1 MAGERTEAPTPKR
14 LKDARQKGN
23 VAKSEELVTIGVL
36 FLAVSGLKML
46 GPQLWGDMEKLLHD
60 GLAHQT
66 SGELTSES
74 AFRMG
79 KDSAWQLIS
88 AMLPLL
94 GLLAIGGVV
103 LNVAQTGLL
112 LNGNGLKPNMSRL
125 NPGAGFKRLFSMEGL
140 MRLGKSLFK
149 FAVVSIV
156 VYMTLKGQM
165 NELSSLSQFSVG
177 EGAGRMVS
185 LGFDIAFKAVGAL
198 LLMAVAD
205 YAWQRRR
212 HIKQLMMTKEELK
225 QEMKENDGDPH
236 VKAAIRRRRQ
246 QLMNRMMAAV
256 KTADVVVTNPTHFAV
271 ALKYDPVNMQAPMV
285 VAKGADHLARRIREI
300 AMKNGVPVLE
310 EPPLARALHA
320 AVPIGNYIPA
330 NLFHAVAEVL
340 AWVYAL
346 RNKSGAARRRF
357 ATATP
362 GGNA

>member
-23 VAKSEELVTIGVL
+23 VAKSEELVTVGVL
-36 FLAVSGLKML
+36 FLAVAGLKML
-46 GPQLWGDMEKLLHD
+46 GPQLWGDMENLLRD
-60 GLAHQT
+60 GLSHPVQ
-66 SGELTSES
+66 GELTSQN
-74 AFRMG
+74 AFKLG
-79 KDSAWQLIS
+79 QGWAWQLIS

-94 GLLAIGGVV
+94 GLLAIGAVV

-112 LNGNGLKPNMSRL
+112 LSGAGLKPNMNRL
-125 NPGAGFKRLFSMEGL
+125 NPGAGLKRLFSMDGL

-156 VYMTLKGQM
+156 VYLTLKGQM
-165 NELSSLSQFSVG
+165 NELSSLSQVSVG

-185 LGFDIAFKAVGAL
+185 LGFDIAFKAAGAL
-198 LLMAVAD
+198 LVMAVAD

-212 HIKQLMMTKEELK
+212 HIKQLMMTRDELK
-225 QEMKENDGDPH
+225 QEMKESDGDPQ

-246 QLMNRMMAAV
+246 QMMNRMMSAV

-271 ALKYDPVNMQAPMV
+271 ALKYDPVSMQAPMV
-285 VAKGADHLARRIREI
+285 VAKGADHLAKRIREV
-300 AMKNGVPVLE
+300 AMKTGVPVLE
-310 EPPLARALHA
+310 EPPLARALHS
-320 AVPIGNYIPA
+320 AVPVGAYIPA
-330 NLFHAVAEVL
+330 NLFHSVAEVL

-346 RNKSGAARRRF
+346 RNKSAEARRRF
-357 ATATP
+357 VTATP